1 MMQQAEFV
9 YRTQQDGVP
18 CRPGGLIE
26 IRPGGPADADAIRSF
41 ITGLSPRTQYLRFF
55 AGVAPPGSALLRGL
69 TGTGNG
75 ADIVVA
81 TCRSPACGEPA
92 CGEPASGEQIVGHA
106 MAADGTD
113 PDGTRTVNIGLVV
126 ADGSQR
132 RGVGSALMRL
142 LLARAFA
149 RGARIAVMD
158 VLPGNARVLAMIAGH
173 WPGARRERTGDS
185 VLVRASLTA
194 PSLMPGPATARAPAL
209 VRAPAAAQSSAVVHA
224 PAVVRRPAAA
234 LAGKA

>member
-18 CRPGGLIE
+18 CRLGGLIE

-81 TCRSPACGEPA
+81 TCRSPAS
-92 CGEPASGEQIVGHA
+92 GEPASGEQIVGHA

-113 PDGTRTVNIGLVV
+113 PDGTPAVNIGLVV

-194 PSLMPGPATARAPAL
+194 PSLMPGPAAAHAPAA
-209 VRAPAAAQSSAVVHA
+209 VQAPAAAQAPAVVHA